1 LHRHLASLAAAALLP
16 LVTMAAAPEPAPAPA
31 GPPAAPATKPIPPAA
46 AANPLLA
53 EWKTPFGLPPF
64 GEIKEAHF
72 LPALREAMAAERRE
86 IDAITASPAPPTFEN
101 TVVAL
106 DRAGEQLTRVN
117 LVFNAL
123 VGADTNDTLQA
134 INREASPLLSAHR
147 DDISLDPK
155 LFQRVRA
162 VWEARASLK
171 LDPDQ
176 QMLLERTWKGF
187 VRNGAELAGAKQE
200 RLRAVNAELTTAGV
214 KFGDNLLAETKAV
227 KLVLDRQSQLAG
239 LSDRVVQGA
248 AAAARKAGLE
258 GKWLF
263 NLDFPSY
270 WPFMSAATDRA
281 LRRQL
286 YTAYLTKAD
295 HGGATDNNG
304 LASRIAAL
312 RVEKA
317 RLLGFASWADY
328 VLDDTMAATPARVY
342 DLLNQL
348 WAPAKATAARE
359 AAAMEALLQAE
370 AKGQKL
376 EPWDW
381 FYWREKVRQA
391 RFDLDEDELRPYFA
405 LEQVRDGAFAV
416 ANRLYGITFTPLA
429 QVPVYHPEVQAFE
442 VKDRDGS
449 HLAVFLTDYHPRPGK
464 RSGAWASGFRG
475 QYQKDGQ
482 NVRPLVTNTCNFSR
496 PAAEGQPALL
506 SLEEVRTLF
515 HEFGH
520 GLHTILAQRRYR
532 LLSRTP
538 RDFVELPSQVMENWA
553 TEPEVLALYA
563 RHWKTGAPI
572 PAALVKKIRASMLFD
587 QGFKNVEY
595 LAASLLD
602 LEWHTLTTTAEVDA
616 AALERLAL
624 ARMSSPPLIAPRYRT
639 TSFQHIF
646 GPGGGYSAG
655 YYSYKWAEVLDADAF
670 AAFKQ
675 KGLFDQPTARR
686 FRTLLEKGGSED
698 AMKLYAD
705 FRGREPSVQPLLKKL
720 GFDGAAR

>member
-1 LHRHLASLAAAALLP
+1 LNRHLASLAAALLLP
-16 LVTMAAAPEPAPAPA
+16 LAATAAAPAA
-31 GPPAAPATKPIPPAA
+31 PAAPATPATPLA
-46 AANPLLA
+46 GPNPLLG

-72 LPALREAMAAERRE
+72 LPALREAMAVERRE
-86 IDAITASPAPPTFEN
+86 IDAITADPAAPTFEN

-106 DRAGEQLTRVN
+106 DQAGELLGRVN
-117 LVFNAL
+117 AVFGAL

-155 LFQRVRA
+155 LFQRVKA
-162 VWEARASLK
+162 VWAARATLK
-171 LDPDQ
+171 LDVDQ
-176 QMLLERTWKGF
+176 QTLLERTWKGF
-187 VRNGAELAGAKQE
+187 VRNGAELEGAKQE

-214 KFGDNLLAETKAV
+214 KFADNLLAETKAV
-227 KLVLDRQSQLAG
+227 KLVLDRPSQLAG
-239 LSDRVVQGA
+239 LPDRVVQGA

-270 WPFMSAATDRA
+270 WPFMSASTDRA
-281 LRRQL
+281 LRQQL
-286 YTAYLTKAD
+286 YTAYVTKAD
-295 HGGATDNNG
+295 HGGATDNKA

-317 RLLGFASWADY
+317 RLLGFPSWADY

-342 DLLNQL
+342 ALLNQL
-348 WAPAKATAARE
+348 WEPAKATAARE
-359 AAAMEALLQAE
+359 AADMAALARTD
-370 AKGQKL
+370 AKLERL

-381 FYWREKVRQA
+381 FYWREKVRKQ
-391 RFDLDEDELRPYFA
+391 RFDLDEDELRPYFP
-405 LEQVRDGAFAV
+405 LEQVRAGAFAV
-416 ANRLYGITFTPLA
+416 AGKLYGITFTPLKD
-429 QVPVYHPEVQAFE
+429 VPVYNPEVQAFE

-449 HLAVFLTDYHPRPGK
+449 HLAVFMTDYHPRPGK

-475 QYQKDGQ
+475 QYLKGGKD
-482 NVRPLVTNTCNFSR
+482 VRPLVANTCNFSR

-520 GLHTILAQRRYR
+520 GLHAILAKKRYR
-532 LLSRTP
+532 GLARTP

-595 LAASLLD
+595 LSASLLD

-624 ARMSSPPLIAPRYRT
+624 ARMSSPELIAPRYRT
-639 TSFQHIF
+639 TYFQHIF

-670 AAFKQ
+670 AAFKE

-705 FRGREPSVQPLLKKL
+705 FRGREPAVQPLLKKL
-720 GFDGAAR
+720 GFDGAVR